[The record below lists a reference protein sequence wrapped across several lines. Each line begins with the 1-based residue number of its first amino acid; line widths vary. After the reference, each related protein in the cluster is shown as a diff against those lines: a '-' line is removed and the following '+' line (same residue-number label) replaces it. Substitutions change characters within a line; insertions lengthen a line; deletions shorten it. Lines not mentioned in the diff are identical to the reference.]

1 MVTLTRVPHSRPTTS
16 LCVRENTIGRSHPG
30 PMRPVSHVRRR
41 LSNGYGMFL
50 LFGKQN
56 KHVLSTRQ
64 HTRQLTNLPCDRWV
78 GPTPTQKT
86 VLELATLARAYK
98 TEKKRDI
105 RLPSP
110 PIRFILNSNL
120 CTASSDSPTLYTP
133 SGLPLGPPTRW
144 SLSCCF

>member
-16 LCVRENTIGRSHPG
+16 LWVRESTIGRSHPG

-86 VLELATLARAYK
+86 VLELATSRAYK

-105 RLPSP
+105 RSP
-110 PIRFILNSNL
+110 PLPFDLFLILI
-120 CTASSDSPTLYTP
+120 CVRPHPTHQPYILPVVTP
-133 SGLPLGPPTRW
+133 SVLPPAGLFLAA
-144 SLSCCF
+144 F